1 MASSIKLSPEWHSLS
16 NSSKNGTTEYL
27 IEEEEGLNDHNVV
40 YKCAEIQNTISEG
53 ATSFLFTEYLCIGI
67 FMVAFAIL
75 IFVLLGFVEGFSTKS
90 QPCLYNK
97 GEMCKPA
104 LANAIFN
111 TISFLLGGFTS
122 LLYSFLGMLSTIAI
136 RLAIDAYGLINDN
149 ARGIVEMAGIDVLC
163 NDKTRT
169 LTLDKLTVGKNLI
182 KVFIKVVE

>member
-1 MASSIKLSPEWHSLS
+1 
-16 NSSKNGTTEYL
+16 
-27 IEEEEGLNDHNVV
+27 
-40 YKCAEIQNTISEG
+40 
-53 ATSFLFTEYLCIGI
+53 
-67 FMVAFAIL
+67 
-75 IFVLLGFVEGFSTKS
+75 
-90 QPCLYNK
+90 
-97 GEMCKPA
+97 MCKPA

-122 LLYSFLGMLSTIAI
+122 LLYGFLGMLSTIAI